1 MIHFIFHDKGADVGM
16 DRALFGEE
24 GHLSDRRI
32 DKARKGLP
40 AKWRAR
46 KICVLES
53 EGRGRMGTVLNEDQ
67 IDKKNFKAQK
77 KRLSS
82 SKDS

>member
-16 DRALFGEE
+16 DRALFVEE

-82 SKDS
+82 SNDS